1 MQIEMII
8 KSLMFDPV
16 TNLPI
21 IILRDRDGH
30 HMLPIWMG
38 VFEANA
44 IALQIENV
52 ASPRPMTHDLLKNV
66 IEDLNAN
73 IKKIVVHDLKDNTF
87 YALLYLEVNGETVAI
102 DARPSDAIALALRAS
117 APIFIDKKVI
127 ENAKQMDFVPDKK
140 DSEQLQQWLANLT
153 PEEFGKYKM

>member
-1 MQIEMII
+1 MQIEMTI

-21 IILRDRDGH
+21 IILRDKDGH
-30 HMLPIWMG
+30 HLLPIWMG

-44 IALQIENV
+44 IAQQIENV
-52 ASPRPMTHDLLKNV
+52 TNPRPTTHDLLKNV
-66 IEDLNAN
+66 IEDLNAD
-73 IKKIVVHDLKDNTF
+73 IKKIVVHDLKNNTF
-87 YALLYLEVNGETVAI
+87 YAFLYLEVNGDVVAI

-127 ENAKQMDFVPDKK
+127 EAAKKVDLVPDKN

>member
-1 MQIEMII
+1 MQIEMTI

-21 IILRDRDGH
+21 IILRDKDGH
-30 HMLPIWMG
+30 HLLPIWMG

-44 IALQIENV
+44 IAQQIENV
-52 ASPRPMTHDLLKNV
+52 TNPRPTTHDLLKNV
-66 IEDLNAN
+66 IEDLNAD
-73 IKKIVVHDLKDNTF
+73 IKKIVVHDLKNNTF
-87 YALLYLEVNGETVAI
+87 YAFLYLEVNGDVVAI

-127 ENAKQMDFVPDKK
+127 EDAKKVDLVPDKN

>member
-1 MQIEMII
+1 MQIEMTI

-21 IILRDRDGH
+21 IILREKDGH
-30 HMLPIWMG
+30 HLLPIWMG

-44 IALQIENV
+44 IAQQIENV
-52 ASPRPMTHDLLKNV
+52 TNPRPTTHDLLKNV
-66 IEDLNAN
+66 IEDLNAD

-127 ENAKQMDFVPDKK
+127 EDAKKVDLVPDKN

>member
-1 MQIEMII
+1 MQIEMMI

-21 IILRDRDGH
+21 IILRDKDGH

-44 IALQIENV
+44 IAMQIENV
-52 ASPRPMTHDLLKNV
+52 ASVRPTTHDLLKNV
-66 IEDLNAN
+66 IEDLNAV

-87 YALLYLEVNGETVAI
+87 YAFLYLEVNGETVVV

-117 APIFIDKKVI
+117 APIFIDKNVV
-127 ENAKQMDFVPDKK
+127 ENAQQLDLVPDKNNT
-140 DSEQLQQWLANLT
+140 EQLQQWLANLT

>member
-1 MQIEMII
+1 MQIEMVI
-8 KSLMFDPV
+8 KSLMFDPH

-52 ASPRPMTHDLLKNV
+52 ASARPSTHDLLKNV
-66 IEDLNAN
+66 IEDLNAD

-87 YALLYLEVNGETVAI
+87 YALLYVEVNGETVAI

-127 ENAKQMDFVPDKK
+127 ENAKQIDLVPDKK

>member
-1 MQIEMII
+1 MQIEMTI

-21 IILRDRDGH
+21 IILREKDGH
-30 HMLPIWMG
+30 HLLPIWMG

-44 IALQIENV
+44 IAQQIENV
-52 ASPRPMTHDLLKNV
+52 TNPRPTTHDLLKNV
-66 IEDLNAN
+66 IEDLNAD

-127 ENAKQMDFVPDKK
+127 EDAKKVDLVPDKN
-140 DSEQLQQWLANLT
+140 DSEQLQQWLANLP

>member
-52 ASPRPMTHDLLKNV
+52 ASARPSTHDLLKNV
-66 IEDLNAN
+66 IEDLNAD

-87 YALLYLEVNGETVAI
+87 YALLYVEVNGETVAI

-127 ENAKQMDFVPDKK
+127 ENAKQIDLVPDKK

>member
-52 ASPRPMTHDLLKNV
+52 ASARPMTHDLLKNV
-66 IEDLNAN
+66 IEDLNAD

-87 YALLYLEVNGETVAI
+87 YALLYVEVNGETVAI

-127 ENAKQMDFVPDKK
+127 ENAKQIDLVPDKK

>member
-1 MQIEMII
+1 MTI

-21 IILRDRDGH
+21 IILREKDGH
-30 HMLPIWMG
+30 HLLPIWMG

-44 IALQIENV
+44 IAQQIENV
-52 ASPRPMTHDLLKNV
+52 TNPRPTTHDLLKNV
-66 IEDLNAN
+66 IEDLNAD

-127 ENAKQMDFVPDKK
+127 EDAKKVDLVPDKN

>member
-1 MQIEMII
+1 MQIEMVI

-21 IILRDRDGH
+21 IILRDKDGH

-66 IEDLNAN
+66 IEDLNAD

-127 ENAKQMDFVPDKK
+127 ENARQMDFVPDKK
-140 DSEQLQQWLANLT
+140 DSEQMQQWLANLT

>member
-1 MQIEMII
+1 MQIEMTI
-8 KSLMFDPV
+8 KTLMFDPV

-21 IILRDRDGH
+21 IILRDKDGQ
-30 HMLPIWMG
+30 HMVPIWMG
-38 VFEANA
+38 MFEANA
-44 IALQIENV
+44 IAIQIENV

-66 IEDLNAN
+66 IEDLNAD
-73 IKKIVVHDLKDNTF
+73 IKKIVVHDLKGNTF
-87 YALLYLEVNGETVAI
+87 YALLYLEVNGETVAV

-127 ENAKQMDFVPDKK
+127 ENAKKVDLVPDKN
-140 DSEQLQQWLANLT
+140 DTEQLQQYLANLT

>member
-21 IILRDRDGH
+21 IILRDKDGH

-66 IEDLNAN
+66 IEDLNAD

-102 DARPSDAIALALRAS
+102 DARPSDAIALALRAR

-127 ENAKQMDFVPDKK
+127 ENAKKMDLLPDKH
-140 DSEQLQQWLANLT
+140 DAEQLQQWLANLK

>member
-1 MQIEMII
+1 MQIEMMI

-21 IILRDRDGH
+21 IILRDKDGH

-44 IALQIENV
+44 IAMQIENV
-52 ASPRPMTHDLLKNV
+52 ASVRPTTHDLLKNV
-66 IEDLNAN
+66 IEDLNAV

-87 YALLYLEVNGETVAI
+87 YAFLYLEVNGETVAI

-117 APIFIDKKVI
+117 APIFIDKNVV
-127 ENAKQMDFVPDKK
+127 ENAQQLDLVPDKNNT
-140 DSEQLQQWLANLT
+140 EQLQQWLANLT

>member
-1 MQIEMII
+1 MQIEMTI
-8 KSLMFDPV
+8 KTLMFDPV

-21 IILRDRDGH
+21 IILRDKDGQ
-30 HMLPIWMG
+30 HMVPIWMG
-38 VFEANA
+38 MFEANA
-44 IALQIENV
+44 IDIQIENV

-66 IEDLNAN
+66 IEDLNAD
-73 IKKIVVHDLKDNTF
+73 IKKIVVHDLKGNTF
-87 YALLYLEVNGETVAI
+87 YALLYLEVNGETVAV

-127 ENAKQMDFVPDKK
+127 ENAKKVDLVPDKN
-140 DSEQLQQWLANLT
+140 DTEQLQQYLANLT

>member
-1 MQIEMII
+1 MQIEMTI
-8 KSLMFDPV
+8 KTLMFDPV

-21 IILRDRDGH
+21 IVLRDKDGQ
-30 HMLPIWMG
+30 HMVPIWMG
-38 VFEANA
+38 MFEANA
-44 IALQIENV
+44 IAIQIENV

-66 IEDLNAN
+66 IEDLNAD
-73 IKKIVVHDLKDNTF
+73 IKKIVVHDLKGNTF
-87 YALLYLEVNGETVAI
+87 YAFLYLEVNGETVVV

-127 ENAKQMDFVPDKK
+127 ENAKKLDLVPDKN
-140 DSEQLQQWLANLT
+140 DTEQLQQWLANLT

>member
-1 MQIEMII
+1 MQIEMVI
-8 KSLMFDPV
+8 KSLMFDPH

-66 IEDLNAN
+66 IEDLNAD

-87 YALLYLEVNGETVAI
+87 YALLYLEANGETVAI

>member
-1 MQIEMII
+1 MQIEMTI

-21 IILRDRDGH
+21 IILREKDGH
-30 HMLPIWMG
+30 HLLPIWMG

-44 IALQIENV
+44 IAQQIENV
-52 ASPRPMTHDLLKNV
+52 TNPRPTTHDLLKNV
-66 IEDLNAN
+66 IEDLNAD

-127 ENAKQMDFVPDKK
+127 ENAKQVDLVPDKN
-140 DSEQLQQWLANLT
+140 DAEQLQQWLANLD

>member
-1 MQIEMII
+1 MVI
-8 KSLMFDPV
+8 KSLMFDPH

-66 IEDLNAN
+66 IEDLNAD

>member
-8 KSLMFDPV
+8 KTLMFDPV

-21 IILRDRDGH
+21 IILRDKDGQ

-38 VFEANA
+38 LFEANA
-44 IALQIENV
+44 IAIQIENV
-52 ASPRPMTHDLLKNV
+52 ASARPMTHDLLKNV
-66 IEDLNAN
+66 IEDLNAD
-73 IKKIVVHDLKDNTF
+73 IKKIVVHDLKGNTF
-87 YALLYLEVNGETVAI
+87 YALLYLEVNGETMAV

-127 ENAKQMDFVPDKK
+127 ENAKKVDLVPDKN
-140 DSEQLQQWLANLT
+140 DTEQLQQWLANLT

>member
-1 MQIEMII
+1 MQIEMTI

-16 TNLPI
+16 TNLPN
-21 IILRDRDGH
+21 IILRDKDGH
-30 HMLPIWMG
+30 HLLPIWMG

-44 IALQIENV
+44 IAQQIENV
-52 ASPRPMTHDLLKNV
+52 TNPRPTTHDLLKNV
-66 IEDLNAN
+66 IEDLNAD
-73 IKKIVVHDLKDNTF
+73 IKKIVVHDLKNNTF
-87 YALLYLEVNGETVAI
+87 YAFLYLEVNGDVVAI

-127 ENAKQMDFVPDKK
+127 ENAKKVDLVPDKN
-140 DSEQLQQWLANLT
+140 DSEQLQQWLANLN

>member
-52 ASPRPMTHDLLKNV
+52 ASARPSTHDLLKNV
-66 IEDLNAN
+66 IEDLNAD
-73 IKKIVVHDLKDNTF
+73 IKKIVEHDLKDNTF
-87 YALLYLEVNGETVAI
+87 YALLYVEVNGETVAI

-127 ENAKQMDFVPDKK
+127 ENAKQIDLVPDKK

>member
-21 IILRDRDGH
+21 IILRDKDGH
-30 HMLPIWMG
+30 HTLPIWMG

-87 YALLYLEVNGETVAI
+87 YALLYLEVNSETVAI

>member
-1 MQIEMII
+1 MQIEMVI
-8 KSLMFDPV
+8 KSLMFDPH

-52 ASPRPMTHDLLKNV
+52 ASARPSTHDLLKNV
-66 IEDLNAN
+66 IEDLNAD

-87 YALLYLEVNGETVAI
+87 YALLYVEVNGETVAI

-117 APIFIDKKVI
+117 APIFADKKVI
-127 ENAKQMDFVPDKK
+127 ENAKQIDLVPDKK

>member
-1 MQIEMII
+1 MQIEMVI

-21 IILRDRDGH
+21 IVLRDMDGQ
-30 HMLPIWMG
+30 HMVPIWMG
-38 VFEANA
+38 LFEANA
-44 IALQIENV
+44 IASQIENV
-52 ASPRPMTHDLLKNV
+52 ANPRPMPHDLLKNV
-66 IEDLNAN
+66 IEDLNAD
-73 IKKIVVHDLKDNTF
+73 IKKIVVHDLKGNTF
-87 YALLYLEVNGETVAI
+87 NALLYLEVNGETMAV

-127 ENAKQMDFVPDKK
+127 ENAKKLDLVPDKN
-140 DSEQLQQWLANLT
+140 DTEQLQQWLANLT

>member
-1 MQIEMII
+1 MQIEMVI

-52 ASPRPMTHDLLKNV
+52 ASARPSTHDLLKNV
-66 IEDLNAN
+66 IEDLNAD

-87 YALLYLEVNGETVAI
+87 YALLYVEVNGETVAI

-127 ENAKQMDFVPDKK
+127 ENAKQIDLVPDKK